1 MKSSIFLQF
10 QKEEGSSM
18 GVVDIGFSAVKSLIT
33 IDTWIGTINANM
45 GGAGRVG
52 FKQTRTKFE
61 GIGVIESANTAAPMM
76 GTSIGEQTLGIVQT
90 SIDFS
95 AGALVAS
102 NEITHFA
109 VSKSR
114 DNFFLVDRRLTGALT
129 INNNAQD
136 YNTLLATRDGEFHW
150 GPREA
155 DGFHYLLDSYGNY
168 VVNAAA
174 GNFKDGAQNTELVRG
189 TPAQMTDPTFLM
201 SVGAATPALI
211 QVTTLQF
218 LQYSEFGATHFEF
231 PQDPNNVVGATVNTP
246 LDGRLTGV
254 LQQYALE
261 GSNASLTLAVPELSL
276 AQKLYSA
283 IGKVMSVF
291 NSTLDDTLQLIR

>member
-1 MKSSIFLQF
+1 
-10 QKEEGSSM
+10 M

-61 GIGVIESANTAAPMM
+61 GIGVIESSNTAAPMM
-76 GTSIGEQTLGIVQT
+76 GTSVGEQTLGIVQT

-102 NEITHFA
+102 NEVTHFA

-114 DNFFLVDRRLTGALT
+114 DNFFLVDRRLSATTTITGA
-129 INNNAQD
+129 AED

-150 GPREA
+150 GPLEGGR
-155 DGFHYLLDSYGNY
+155 HYLLDSYGNY
-168 VVNAAA
+168 VVNASAA
-174 GNFKDGAQNTELVRG
+174 SFKDGATTAQLVSAS
-189 TPAQMTDPTFLM
+189 PAQMTDPTYLM
-201 SVGAATPALI
+201 SVAAATPGLI
-211 QVTTLQF
+211 QVTTPQF
-218 LQYSEFGATHFEF
+218 LEYSEFGATHFEF
-231 PQDPNNVVGATVNTP
+231 PRDPNSVVGSTATLP
-246 LDGRLTGV
+246 IDGRVSGV